1 MRDRVD
7 TSGRGDGHERQGRL
21 AAPAHTRRT
30 RARAKGPMFVH
41 DERPEPVATAEALDG
56 GREACFRFVSASMRR
71 TARPGKAASVA
82 SFGCAYADDPPP
94 QLDISC
100 FRFVAARSTQIL
112 TYRAGV

>member
-30 RARAKGPMFVH
+30 RGAGRAKGPMFVH

-94 QLDISC
+94 KGS
-100 FRFVAARSTQIL
+100 FTSTPAR
-112 TYRAGV
+112 